1 MNRAAW
7 LIAAVCAVAVLSLVA
22 CGGGGGGG
30 DSPPVQSPRRS
41 GIDFG
46 YYWTV
51 PGQIAATSAH
61 VTFVHIPDGGDW
73 DSAAGREAII
83 QRQIEQMQEARARG
97 IERVYLST
105 GFLTFTSKYEYR
117 GANDLAAYRMQLD
130 ALDLTRMVVAVM
142 PLDEPDMLGVADGPM
157 TIALNDARHLFPS
170 ARVLVS
176 YGDHGSTPG
185 IAAADWVGHDAYE
198 LGAGVLQRLPTIRPD
213 QSYVLFP
220 GGGNPWRAD
229 PGPFVDFAFAHANV
243 VAVWAFIY
251 AERAGEPGIGTN
263 GMLAS
268 YCSAGREIS
277 GKPGPC

>member
-1 MNRAAW
+1 MRRLA
-7 LIAAVCAVAVLSLVA
+7 LSLLLLLTA
-22 CGGGGGGG
+22 CGGGGG
-30 DSPPVQSPRRS
+30 DSSSSQSAPPAPRRS

-51 PGQIAATSAH
+51 PGQIATTAAH
-61 VTFVHIPDGGDW
+61 VTFVHIVDGGDW
-73 DSAAGREAII
+73 DSPAGREAII

-117 GANDLAAYRMQLD
+117 GANDLAAYRMRLD
-130 ALDLTRMVVAVM
+130 ALDLTRMVVAVF

-157 TIALNDARHLFPS
+157 TVALNDARHLFPS

-176 YGDHGSTPG
+176 YGDHGTPG
-185 IAAADWVGHDAYE
+185 IAAADWIGHDAYE
-198 LGAGVLQRLPTIRPD
+198 LGAGVLQRLPPIRAD

-229 PGPFVDFAFAHANV
+229 PEPFVDFAFAHPNV
-243 VAVWAFIY
+243 VAVWAFMY
-251 AERAGEPGIGTN
+251 AERDGNQGIGTN
-263 GMLAS
+263 GMLTA
-268 YCSAGREIS
+268 YCNAGREIA
-277 GKPGPC
+277 GRPGPC